1 MGAEV
6 GRCCKL
12 LVCCVG
18 RGEDIVSLLLLFG
31 VGRTLRG
38 EEVSFDGGIGG
49 RLLILLGCG
58 DCWCI

>member
-12 LVCCVG
+12 FCCVG